1 VGEGVPHN
9 ARMRTMSI
17 NVDWLGD
24 GWTYYTNEERQAM
37 EAKKN
42 QQEAEQRRQKAM
54 NQLAVE
60 CVAWSCV
67 PIPLRLAV
75 KLLPAI
81 DGSLDLTEQESQD
94 VMGLVVE
101 FASMIRE
108 ANAVN
113 KNYSNN

>member
-1 VGEGVPHN
+1 
-9 ARMRTMSI
+9 
-17 NVDWLGD
+17 
-24 GWTYYTNEERQAM
+24 M

-42 QQEAEQRRQKAM
+42 QQDADVRRAKAM

-81 DGSLDLTEQESQD
+81 DGALDLTEQERLD

-101 FASMIRE
+101 FASMVRE

-113 KNYSNN
+113 NNYSNN

>member
-1 VGEGVPHN
+1 
-9 ARMRTMSI
+9 
-17 NVDWLGD
+17 
-24 GWTYYTNEERQAM
+24 
-37 EAKKN
+37 
-42 QQEAEQRRQKAM
+42 
-54 NQLAVE
+54 
-60 CVAWSCV
+60 
-67 PIPLRLAV
+67 V